1 MEDAILLRYG
11 RQIMLPQ
18 IDIAGQEK
26 LLASKALIIGLGG
39 LGSPVAYYLAAA
51 GVGHLMLADH
61 DKVELSNLQRQLLH
75 TTKNIGKQ
83 KTDSAIETLAAINPD
98 ITLEAIPY
106 RLEGDTLDK
115 AVSQADIIIDG
126 CDNFTTRFAVNAACV
141 KHKKPLVSGAVIR
154 FEGQVSV
161 FDSRNAD
168 SPCYRCLYPDEGEQ
182 RETCSETGVL
192 APAAGIIGSIQAV
205 EAIKVLLGI
214 GEPLVGR
221 VLMMDAMTIELREL
235 KLKKDPKCPVC
246 GQPG

>member
-1 MEDAILLRYG
+1 MEDAKLLRYG

-18 IDIAGQEK
+18 IDIVGQEE

-61 DKVELSNLQRQLLH
+61 DKVELTNLQRQLLH
-75 TTKNIGKQ
+75 KTKNIGKK
-83 KTDSAIETLAAINPD
+83 KTDSAIEALSAINPE
-98 ITLEAIPY
+98 ITLEAIPHK
-106 RLEGDTLDK
+106 LEDDSLDK
-115 AVSQADIIIDG
+115 AVSQADVVIDG
-126 CDNFTTRFAVNAACV
+126 CDNFPTRFAVNRACV

-161 FDSRNAD
+161 FDSRND
-168 SPCYRCLYPDEGEQ
+168 NSPCYRCLYPEEGEH

-192 APAAGIIGSIQAV
+192 APAAGIIGSIQAA

-214 GEPLVGR
+214 GEPLLGR
-221 VLMMDAMTIELREL
+221 VLMMDALTMELREL

-246 GQPG
+246 G